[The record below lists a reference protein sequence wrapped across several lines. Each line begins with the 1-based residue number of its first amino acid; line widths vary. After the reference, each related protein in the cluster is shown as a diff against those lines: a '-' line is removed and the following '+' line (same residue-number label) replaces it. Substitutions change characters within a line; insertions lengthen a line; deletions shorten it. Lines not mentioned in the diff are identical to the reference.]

1 MQVICMPTGKVQT
14 APNTLFRCTIG
25 TRANYPSVP
34 FCLHMPQPPL
44 FVFKTSVRERG
55 SESGQLLGW
64 SSGARPNWKEEQ
76 HGGGRWLSW
85 PSFFLLFFPLSGSHQ
100 KPLSGTISQVRNR
113 YRGPSVSEKIVIEH
127 HQPVRNRYRGPSV
140 GNERP
145 HSFKKL
151 LVDTC
156 P

>member
-1 MQVICMPTGKVQT
+1 
-14 APNTLFRCTIG
+14 
-25 TRANYPSVP
+25 
-34 FCLHMPQPPL
+34 MPQPPL

-64 SSGARPNWKEEQ
+64 SSGARPNWKDEQ

-85 PSFFLLFFPLSGSHQ
+85 LFMSPLCLFSVIFSVIGAPSETVIGDHQ
-100 KPLSGTISQVRNR
+100 PSEKPLSRTISSEKSLSRTI
-113 YRGPSVSEKIVIEH
+113 SSEKIVIED

-151 LVDTC
+151 VDTC